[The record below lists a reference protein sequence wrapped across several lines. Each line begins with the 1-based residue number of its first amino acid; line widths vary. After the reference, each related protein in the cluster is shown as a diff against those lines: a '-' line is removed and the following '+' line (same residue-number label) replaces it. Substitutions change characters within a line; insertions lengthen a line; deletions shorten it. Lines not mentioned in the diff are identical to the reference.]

1 MILVLLADQNVVGL
15 TAANLAFYIL
25 QRGAS
30 VPLPMQAGTHG
41 LTGGETPFNG
51 QRGETSCDDILTS
64 IHGMI
69 HGVHAAALY

>member
-30 VPLPMQAGTHG
+30 VPFPMQAGTHG

>member
-30 VPLPMQAGTHG
+30 VPLPMQAGTHDG
-41 LTGGETPFNG
+41 FTGGERHSTVKEAKRPA
-51 QRGETSCDDILTS
+51 
-64 IHGMI
+64 MI
-69 HGVHAAALY
+69 Y